1 VLAAHGMQVVLGTP
15 TASPPP
21 WLMAAHPDAFLTR
34 ANGHAVTYGNRR
46 NYSPSNEAYR
56 DHTRRIVEA
65 MAERY
70 REHPAVIGW
79 QIDNEFGDRDY
90 DAPAFRRWLRRR
102 FGTLD
107 VINERWGTAF
117 WSHTYT
123 DWDQIP
129 VPLSTGGV
137 PNPGL
142 ALDFY
147 RFCSDAYVDYQR
159 LQIDILRERC
169 PKHFIT
175 HNLMGFRY
183 PLIDY
188 FDLAADLDL
197 VSWDNYPRGF
207 WNIAADV
214 DSSTMALGHAT
225 MRGLK
230 GKPFWVMEAQA
241 GAGGWD
247 IVSVAPKPGEI
258 RLWAYQAIAHGA
270 DGIVFFRWRTAR
282 HGTEQY
288 WHGLLEHDARPGRR
302 YDEVKA
308 MGQEIRRIGA
318 DVAGAT
324 VEADVAMVL
333 SYDAR
338 FALEIQPNNPGFS
351 YPDQF
356 QALYRALHRRGVAV
370 DVVSPAADLS
380 AYRVVIAPASTSSVR
395 DGYQP
400 RRLRRAWR
408 LPARDRAQRREGRGQ
423 RGRRPPAP
431 GPARAGVRR
440 RGRGVRLAP
449 RRGQQP
455 HRPRR
460 RVRARSRRQ
469 RLVRHPDAAGRRG
482 DRTLRRRPLRRSGGA
497 DGQRLR
503 RGSRA
508 VPRDGRQRRAPR
520 EQRASGREAARRRP
534 VALDARPRFEA
545 SSLQRRR
552 LGLVTEAGVVPI
564 EGAADLGERAV
575 PELEQVSG
583 REVDAVS
590 LVDDDRVDALGRQRV
605 DHDEWRVAAEALD
618 RTGLETRHRRD
629 DDDAVEVARAEPAER
644 APHLGERAPVDR
656 RERQPDAPLAQR
668 RLEVDERLARPVVA
682 GAEAHQA
689 DGVRP
694 ARHQRPR
701 GAVRPVAEELDRL
714 GDPRPRGG
722 RDAPVLVDHPRDR
735 LGRHAR
741 AARDVLDGRPSR
753 APSPSGVAL
762 THGACLRRTSR
773 AIGVNANTPGVGV
786 LPWGRSTTRRV
797 HTWLIHAST
806 GSR

>member
-1 VLAAHGMQVVLGTP
+1 MFYFGVDYYPEHWPEERWNEDARLMAEAGFNVVRLAEFAWSRLEPDAGTFSFDWLDRAIEVLAAHGMQVVLGTP

-21 WLMAAHPDAFLTR
+21 WLMARHPDAFLTR

-107 VINERWGTAF
+107 VINERWGTTF

-324 VEADVAMVL
+324 VEADVAIML

-338 FALEIQPNNPGFS
+338 FALEIQANNPGFS

-380 AYRVVIAPASTSSVR
+380 AYRVVIAPALYV
-395 DGYQP
+395 
-400 RRLRRAWR
+400 
-408 LPARDRAQRREGRGQ
+408 
-423 RGRRPPAP
+423 
-431 GPARAGVRR
+431 
-440 RGRGVRLAP
+440 
-449 RRGQQP
+449 
-455 HRPRR
+455 
-460 RVRARSRRQ
+460 
-469 RLVRHPDAAGRRG
+469 
-482 DRTLRRRPLRRSGGA
+482 
-497 DGQRLR
+497 
-503 RGSRA
+503 
-508 VPRDGRQRRAPR
+508 
-520 EQRASGREAARRRP
+520 
-534 VALDARPRFEA
+534 
-545 SSLQRRR
+545 
-552 LGLVTEAGVVPI
+552 LG
-564 EGAADLGERAV
+564 EGAATNLEGFVERGGSLLVTARSGVKDEGNVVVDRPLPGLLAQVCGVVVEEYDSLPAGASNPIVLADASVHGAAGSVWCDILTPQGGEVIGRYGGDHYEGRAALTANAFGAGHALYLGTVANDA
-575 PELEQVSG
+575 LL
-583 REVDAVS
+583 DAVIER
-590 LVDDDRVDALGRQRV
+590 LLTLGGV
-605 DHDEWRVAAEALD
+605 
-618 RTGLETRHRRD
+618 GYGPRR
-629 DDDAVEVARAEPAER
+629 DDAVEIAV
-644 APHLGERAPVDR
+644 
-656 RERQPDAPLAQR
+656 
-668 RLEVDERLARPVVA
+668 
-682 GAEAHQA
+682 
-689 DGVRP
+689 
-694 ARHQRPR
+694 RHQGDTELLFMLNHAADART
-701 GAVRPVAEELDRL
+701 VRIDADRY
-714 GDPRPRGG
+714 R
-722 RDAPVLVDHPRDR
+722 VLVGDHDGTSQLTVPAYGVVV
-735 LGRHAR
+735 LSGPSNHA
-741 AARDVLDGRPSR
+741 
-753 APSPSGVAL
+753 
-762 THGACLRRTSR
+762 
-773 AIGVNANTPGVGV
+773 
-786 LPWGRSTTRRV
+786 
-797 HTWLIHAST
+797 
-806 GSR
+806 

>member
-1 VLAAHGMQVVLGTP
+1 MVFFGVDYYPEHWPEERWSEDARLMAEAGFNVVRLAEFAWSRLEPDEGTFAFGWLDRAIEVLAAHGMQVVLGTP

-21 WLMAAHPDAFLTR
+21 WLMTKHPDAFLTR
-34 ANGHAVTYGNRR
+34 ASGDAVTYGNRR

-102 FGTLD
+102 FGSLD
-107 VINERWGTAF
+107 AINERWGTAF

-147 RFCSDAYVDYQR
+147 RFCSDAYVEYQR

-169 PKHFIT
+169 PGHVIT

-207 WNIAADV
+207 WDIAADV
-214 DSSTMALGHAT
+214 DPSALALGHAT

-230 GKPFWVMEAQA
+230 NRPFWVMEAQA

-302 YDEVKA
+302 YDEVAA

-338 FALEIQPNNPGFS
+338 FALEVQPNNPGFS

-370 DVVSPAADLS
+370 DVVPPGNDLS
-380 AYRVVIAPASTSSVR
+380 RYRVVIAPALYVLGEATAATLEGFVERGGSLLVTARSGVKDEGNVVVDRPLPGLLANVCGVVVEEYDSLPAGATNPIVLADASVR
-395 DGYQP
+395 GAAGSVWCDILTPQGGEVLGRYGGDHYAGRAALSVNAFGSGHALYLGTVANDALLDAVIDRLLALGGVEHGP
-400 RRLRRAWR
+400 RR
-408 LPARDRAQRREGRGQ
+408 DD
-423 RGRRPPAP
+423 
-431 GPARAGVRR
+431 GVEI
-440 RGRGVRLAP
+440 AM
-449 RRGQQP
+449 
-455 HRPRR
+455 
-460 RVRARSRRQ
+460 RRQ
-469 RLVRHPDAAGRRG
+469 G
-482 DRTLRRRPLRRSGGA
+482 DT
-497 DGQRLR
+497 
-503 RGSRA
+503 
-508 VPRDGRQRRAPR
+508 
-520 EQRASGREAARRRP
+520 
-534 VALDARPRFEA
+534 ALLFV
-545 SSLQRRR
+545 LN
-552 LGLVTEAGVVPI
+552 
-564 EGAADLGERAV
+564 
-575 PELEQVSG
+575 
-583 REVDAVS
+583 
-590 LVDDDRVDALGRQRV
+590 
-605 DHDEWRVAAEALD
+605 HAAEA
-618 RTGLETRHRRD
+618 RTVRI
-629 DDDAVEVARAEPAER
+629 DANRYRA
-644 APHLGERAPVDR
+644 LV
-656 RERQPDAPLAQR
+656 
-668 RLEVDERLARPVVA
+668 
-682 GAEAHQA
+682 
-689 DGVRP
+689 
-694 ARHQRPR
+694 
-701 GAVRPVAEELDRL
+701 
-714 GDPRPRGG
+714 GD
-722 RDAPVLVDHPRDR
+722 
-735 LGRHAR
+735 
-741 AARDVLDGRPSR
+741 LDGGSELTIPPFGVVVLSGR
-753 APSPSGVAL
+753 ADDPHP
-762 THGACLRRTSR
+762 T
-773 AIGVNANTPGVGV
+773 
-786 LPWGRSTTRRV
+786 
-797 HTWLIHAST
+797 
-806 GSR
+806 